1 MEKVSRVQKCVLYDR
16 DCIECMECEIC
27 DLDPT
32 KVCDNCGK
40 CLEIDGIDIKAIN
53 IEDIAKDVEENK
65 YLEEELRLA
74 LEALKEENI
83 TESDSSD
90 YLEDD
95 EYIDAF
101 DNIAY
106 LDEIGL
112 DDDLSLDDL
121 TEEIYPGVLK
131 YKGK

>member
-1 MEKVSRVQKCVLYDR
+1 MDGDFMIKNNDDL
-16 DCIECMECEIC
+16 C
-27 DLDPT
+27 DIFEN
-32 KVCDNCGK
+32 KICDNCGK

-83 TESDSSD
+83 TEIDSSD